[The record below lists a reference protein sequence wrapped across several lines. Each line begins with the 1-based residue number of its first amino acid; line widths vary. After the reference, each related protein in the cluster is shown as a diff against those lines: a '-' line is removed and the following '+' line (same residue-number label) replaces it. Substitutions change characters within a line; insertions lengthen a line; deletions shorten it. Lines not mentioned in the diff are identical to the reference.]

1 MECPINECPGQAT
14 KRHNMRRHFAEFHPN
29 AKVQSLRK
37 DLSPMTYNI
46 TKLRKILQG
55 KRINEE
61 IVKQNVIDNQV
72 DINISGESIEKK
84 NYLF

>member
-1 MECPINECPGQAT
+1 
-14 KRHNMRRHFAEFHPN
+14 
-29 AKVQSLRK
+29 
-37 DLSPMTYNI
+37 MTYNI

-72 DINISGESIEKK
+72 DINISGESIEKV